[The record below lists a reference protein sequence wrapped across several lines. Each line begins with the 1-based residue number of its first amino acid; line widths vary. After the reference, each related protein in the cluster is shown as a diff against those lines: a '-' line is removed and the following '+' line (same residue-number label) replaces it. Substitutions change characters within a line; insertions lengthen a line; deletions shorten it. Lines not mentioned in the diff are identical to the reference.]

1 TKCEFSFLGPVYAG
15 DSLYPALTVEALTPQ
30 RTTGLVT
37 MGATVHNQRREK
49 VLDGSHTY
57 LLRKRP
63 VAA

>member
-1 TKCEFSFLGPVYAG
+1 MRVQLPRPVYAG
-15 DSLYPALTVEALTPQ
+15 DRLYPAVTVEALTQ
-30 RTTGLVT
+30 RTTGLVI
-37 MGATVHNQRREK
+37 MRATVHNQRGEK